1 MGIMIK
7 HFVKNF
13 IAGMIAMLPIVSTL
27 ISLWFIERSL
37 SLSGIA
43 DLAFYFPGLGIILA
57 VVTLYLVG
65 LVATSFL
72 GKFVWSRIDLIFERI
87 PAIGQ
92 IYKAIKEILGYD
104 TGDEAVFKAVV
115 LYKDAASD
123 SEELGLVTK
132 EYQDDEGCSKSF
144 VYVPN
149 SPTPT
154 SGRLVIIDSDKL
166 KEIDMTPNEAL
177 KMILAVGKMD
187 MKMTAINLPNSSMGG
202 NKNTLPTLEEMVGNK
217 NT

>member
-1 MGIMIK
+1 MIIR

-13 IAGMIAMLPIVSTL
+13 IAGMIAMLPIVSTF
-27 ISLWFIERSL
+27 IAMAFIERSL
-37 SLSGIA
+37 SSAGIV
-43 DLAFYFPGLGIILA
+43 DLEFYFPGLGIIIA

-72 GKFVWSRIDLIFERI
+72 GKFVWSGIDLIFERI

-104 TGDEAVFKAVV
+104 TGDETVFKAVV
-115 LYKDAASD
+115 LYKDAATD
-123 SEELGLVTK
+123 SEEIGLVTR
-132 EYQDDEGCSKSF
+132 EYQEDDGCRKSF

-154 SGRLVIIDSDKL
+154 SGRLVIIESDKL
-166 KEIDMTPNEAL
+166 KEIDITPNEAL
-177 KMILAVGKMD
+177 KMIFAVGKID
-187 MKMTAINLPNSSMGG
+187 IKMGTLHIPTKVVNS
-202 NKNTLPTLEEMVGNK
+202 L
-217 NT
+217 